1 MHTAHVCCN
10 SSLNPFMVCKYSSS
24 TSKWSILDQKSVN
37 VISVQGYTCAEG
49 VPFYCTSPTFPA
61 ISDCTFMNQ
70 NM

>member
-1 MHTAHVCCN
+1 
-10 SSLNPFMVCKYSSS
+10 MVCKYSSS